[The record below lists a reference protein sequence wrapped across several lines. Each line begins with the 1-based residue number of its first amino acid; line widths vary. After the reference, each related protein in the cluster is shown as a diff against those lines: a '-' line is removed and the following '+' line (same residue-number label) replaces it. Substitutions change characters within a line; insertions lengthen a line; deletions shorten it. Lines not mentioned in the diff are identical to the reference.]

1 MLTLLMTTLTISL
14 LSTGLVLLRLRRNTA
29 EEALGSALLGLGGIL
44 LISLTL
50 TDAVF
55 AQLLGGQLPV
65 YFCIG
70 LGSLT
75 GLVGVS
81 LTLVKFRAYRRTRR
95 ELTQRCTQL

>member
-1 MLTLLMTTLTISL
+1 MLTLLTTALTISL
-14 LSTGLVLLRLRRNTA
+14 LSIGLLLLRLRRNVA

-50 TDAVF
+50 ADAVF

-75 GLVGVS
+75 GLVGVG
-81 LTLVKFRAYRRTRR
+81 LTLAKFRAYRRTRR

>member
-1 MLTLLMTTLTISL
+1 MLTLLMTALTISL
-14 LSTGLVLLRLRRNTA
+14 LTLGLFLLRLRRSTA

-50 TDAVF
+50 ADGVF

-75 GLVGVS
+75 GLIGVG
-81 LTLVKFRAYRRTRR
+81 LTLVKFRAYRRARR
-95 ELTQRCTQL
+95 ELAQRCTQL